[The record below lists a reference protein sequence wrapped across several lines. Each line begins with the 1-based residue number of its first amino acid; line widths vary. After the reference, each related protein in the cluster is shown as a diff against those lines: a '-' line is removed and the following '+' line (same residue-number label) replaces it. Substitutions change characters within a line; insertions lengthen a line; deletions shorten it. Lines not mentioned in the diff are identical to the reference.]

1 MWLNSGGNRSRGND
15 RPALLLCTIAM
26 RPATPRFHLDPHQR
40 EGAQNSDSGAQANGR
55 NIMGRVFFRCPQT
68 GEDFDSGFQAG
79 PGDLRLLP
87 AGAKINL
94 RCRVCG
100 VKHEFLFADARVD
113 ETEQNRLSRS
123 SRPI

>member
-1 MWLNSGGNRSRGND
+1 
-15 RPALLLCTIAM
+15 M

-55 NIMGRVFFRCPQT
+55 NIMGRVFFRCPKT
-68 GEDFDSGFQAG
+68 GEEFGSGFQTG

-100 VKHEFLFADARVD
+100 VKHEFRFADARVD
-113 ETEQNRLSRS
+113 ETEQNRPNR
-123 SRPI
+123 